1 MLSEG
6 RAVLVKSYGEPMFA
20 NSISLYEPINQ
31 YKPIA
36 DCLGFVDGP
45 LVHMSYPGLSFIK
58 IPFPTRM
65 TVIQLSNGDSWLHS
79 PIAYQAELANAIEA
93 MGPIRHIVS
102 PNKIHYAHVQEW
114 KAAFPD
120 AITWA
125 SPGVRER
132 ARSQGIAV
140 HFDRDLSQTA
150 PQQWEVD
157 LLQTMVPGS
166 YLNKVVFFHKASKTL
181 VVADVIQSFEL
192 DRIKQPYR
200 FLVWAAGAYHPYG
213 QMPIDLR
220 STFWPNKRQVCEAV
234 NEVISW
240 KPERIIVSHGRCI
253 ESDAEAA
260 IRYAFRWAL

>member
-1 MLSEG
+1 VLSEG
-6 RAVLVKSYGEPMFA
+6 RAVLLKSYGDPMFA

-36 DCLGFVDGP
+36 DCIGFVDGP
-45 LVHMSYPGLSFIK
+45 LVHMSYPGLIFIK

-114 KAAFPD
+114 KDAFPD

-166 YLNKVVFFHKASKTL
+166 YLNEVVFFFTRHQRRLLSRTSSRAS
-181 VVADVIQSFEL
+181 S
-192 DRIKQPYR
+192 
-200 FLVWAAGAYHPYG
+200 
-213 QMPIDLR
+213 
-220 STFWPNKRQVCEAV
+220 STGLSSLIASWCGRQVPTILTVKCQSIFAPPSGLTSARSV
-234 NEVISW
+234 
-240 KPERIIVSHGRCI
+240 K
-253 ESDAEAA
+253 
-260 IRYAFRWAL
+260 L

>member
-1 MLSEG
+1 M
-6 RAVLVKSYGEPMFA
+6 KSYGEPMFA

-132 ARSQGIAV
+132 ARSQGTAV

-166 YLNKVVFFHKASKTL
+166 YLNEVVFSTRHQRHLLSRTSSRAS
-181 VVADVIQSFEL
+181 S
-192 DRIKQPYR
+192 
-200 FLVWAAGAYHPYG
+200 
-213 QMPIDLR
+213 
-220 STFWPNKRQVCEAV
+220 STGLSSLIASWCGRQVPTILTVKCQSIFAPPSGLTSARSV
-234 NEVISW
+234 
-240 KPERIIVSHGRCI
+240 K
-253 ESDAEAA
+253 
-260 IRYAFRWAL
+260 L